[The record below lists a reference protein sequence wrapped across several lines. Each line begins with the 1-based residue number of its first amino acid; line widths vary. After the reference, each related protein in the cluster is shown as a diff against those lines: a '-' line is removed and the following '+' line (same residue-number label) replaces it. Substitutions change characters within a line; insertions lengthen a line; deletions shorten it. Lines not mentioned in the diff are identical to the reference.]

1 MKVHHLPWC
10 HKKDRGGTKWW
21 HYDIRQS
28 TMVTL
33 DEKSNRL
40 LVVGGAS
47 SKLKAD
53 GKGEGANM
61 DKILELT
68 SIHSTWREIPYPAKS
83 FRLGHQSIPLT
94 KDQLNIICG

>member
-1 MKVHHLPWC
+1 MIIAITFLRLGPKLP
-10 HKKDRGGTKWW
+10 H
-21 HYDIRQS
+21 DIRQS